1 MLKLIFV
8 SNRLTPSYM
17 QEYDFEWAETLS
29 ICKFKGRVGEPD
41 YDFTLDLIRNA
52 CDKSFVIG
60 GNANCR
66 LTKRSMAIYQVKP
79 LPWEYLY
86 QCIKMSKKDFHVML
100 PDGIES
106 KIFEGKEKVY
116 AWYNEEINAVECF
129 EYTGKI
135 EVEEDTSPGYDG
147 YGRFDKEYEI
157 IQGAIDKNGRW
168 KIKPYKSWAYLYS
181 MPQLK

>member
-1 MLKLIFV
+1 
-8 SNRLTPSYM
+8 M
-17 QEYDFEWAETLS
+17 QEYDFEWAEILS

-52 CDKSFVIG
+52 CDKSFDIG

-66 LTKRSMAIYQVKP
+66 LTKRPMAIYQIKS

-100 PDGIES
+100 PDGIDS
-106 KIFEGKEKVY
+106 KMFEGKNEIY
-116 AWYNEEINAVECF
+116 AWYNKEIDAIECF
-129 EYTGKI
+129 EYTGRI

-147 YGRFDKEYEI
+147 YGRFDKEYEL

-168 KIKPYKSWAYLYS
+168 KVKPYKSWASLYYLS
-181 MPQLK
+181 PLRSGHKAK